1 MSCLPPQCI
10 PYANSQHRTA
20 QLLRQLP
27 PHDTHARY
35 CHGLSDE
42 EKRELKQFSVQR
54 ARDALGR
61 GTVRVTV
68 PSDTSSG
75 ECEEVLHFCYL
86 KFYSSF

>member
-1 MSCLPPQCI
+1 MSCLPSHCV

-20 QLLRQLP
+20 QLLKQLP

-42 EKRELKQFSVQR
+42 EKRELKQFSQQR

-61 GTVRVTV
+61 GTVRVAG
-68 PSDTSSG
+68 PCDLSG
-75 ECEEVLHFCYL
+75 ECEEVF
-86 KFYSSF
+86 